1 MKPHKH
7 KDLIIAWANGA
18 EIQFRFAT
26 EGSEWKDVTNPEW
39 VGYIEYRIKPDLPNE
54 KYIKS
59 IENLCKEIS
68 TIYQEFDTKVQKKW
82 EEIYQQ
88 NKQIKPFS
96 EEKLKQL
103 WYETKNIMGW
113 YSFQEIAKLI
123 EKSHGIE

>member
-1 MKPHKH
+1 MQSDQQKQLLNNSLKETQRLDALCNNILLASQL
-7 KDLIIAWANGA
+7 DLAN
-18 EIQFRFAT
+18 
-26 EGSEWKDVTNPEW
+26 
-39 VGYIEYRIKPDLPNE
+39 
-54 KYIKS
+54 
-59 IENLCKEIS
+59 
-68 TIYQEFDTKVQKKW
+68 
-82 EEIYQQ
+82 YQQ